1 MDFSRFDAL
10 SFDCY
15 GTLIDWESG
24 ILAALRPI
32 VAAHGVS
39 ASDAEL
45 LHHYAAIE
53 PQIQAG
59 GYLRYREVLRQVVV
73 RLGMQLGFTPS
84 QAEKDSLPE
93 SLKSWQP
100 FPDTVPALRR
110 LKARYRLAIISN
122 IDDDLFAA
130 SARLLE
136 VPFDQVI
143 TAQQVRAYKPSP
155 RNFEIALQ
163 RLAIPPERLL
173 HVAESLFHD
182 VAPARR
188 LGITSVWVN
197 RRAAKGGV
205 AASGT
210 ADVEPDLTVPDL
222 KALADAAGV

>member
-1 MDFSRFDAL
+1 MDFSKFDAL

-15 GTLIDWESG
+15 GTLIDWETG
-24 ILAALRPI
+24 ILSALRPI
-32 VAAHGVS
+32 AAAHGVTV
-39 ASDAEL
+39 SDAEL
-45 LHHYAAIE
+45 LRHYAEIE

-59 GYLRYREVLRQVVV
+59 KYLRYREVLRQVVV
-73 RLGMQLGFTPS
+73 RLGMRLGFTPTEA
-84 QAEKDSLPE
+84 QKNSLPE

-130 SARLLE
+130 SAKLLE
-136 VPFDQVI
+136 VPFDPVI
-143 TAQQVRAYKPSP
+143 TAQQVSAYKPSL
-155 RNFEIALQ
+155 RNFEIASQ
-163 RLAIPPERLL
+163 RLGIPRERWL

-182 VAPARR
+182 VAPARK
-188 LGITSVWVN
+188 LGIASVWVN

-210 ADVEPDLTVPDL
+210 ADAQPDLTVSDL
-222 KALADAAGV
+222 KSLADAAGV